1 MQAHL
6 VFQVINQNI
15 ENFRWIESTE
25 TSVAEFLT
33 RPSKL
38 RADAAQ
44 MEINMITDIQQTL
57 VEKQAVL
64 EDINSRYDL

>member
-1 MQAHL
+1 MYL
-6 VFQVINQNI
+6 YIYLFDNC
-15 ENFRWIESTE
+15 RWIESTE

-44 MEINMITDIQQTL
+44 MEINMITDIQQTI

-64 EDINSRYDL
+64 DDINSR